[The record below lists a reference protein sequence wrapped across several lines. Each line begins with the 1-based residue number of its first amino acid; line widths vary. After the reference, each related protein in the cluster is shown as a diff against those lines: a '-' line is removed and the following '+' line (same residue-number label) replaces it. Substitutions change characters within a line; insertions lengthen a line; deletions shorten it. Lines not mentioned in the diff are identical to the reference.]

1 MKHVLSFFTAIVM
14 MVLLTVSV
22 CTDAR
27 SSRDDRGK
35 MTLKSQME
43 VIHQTFGVNFIYDSS
58 IDLDIPY
65 NGPSMKSLTDRRPDP
80 SDPHPRSD
88 RGFFIINTC
97 LR

>member
-14 MVLLTVSV
+14 VVLLTVSV

-65 NGPSMKSLTDRRPDP
+65 KGPSMKSLTDRKIGRA
-80 SDPHPRSD
+80 SCRE
-88 RGFFIINTC
+88 RV
-97 LR
+97 